1 MEIEFQSTLRT
12 RGATEYREKE
22 WYTVEIVRL
31 LNSATL
37 RDAMVTYQFLTSIV
51 LHRP

>member
-1 MEIEFQSTLRT
+1 MGIEKDDCVKKDVD
-12 RGATEYREKE
+12 RGKE